1 MRKGQDTHGQPCWG
15 AQRGGQV
22 LGGDAGLG
30 PCGLTFWTQGAPRG
44 PLVSSWTVGVGEGQ
58 GLHSN
63 VSQPRGTLVSVL
75 LLLLLLLLSLVFSWL
90 LFTQVNILKGTC
102 CILLTLFL
110 SCCIRQTIP
119 GITRRLH
126 LGQVIELQVIEL
138 DRWGVWA
145 QKSKMVRTALILQCR
160 PFAPELEY
168 SLALK

>member
-1 MRKGQDTHGQPCWG
+1 M
-15 AQRGGQV
+15 
-22 LGGDAGLG
+22 
-30 PCGLTFWTQGAPRG
+30 
-44 PLVSSWTVGVGEGQ
+44 GVREGQ
-58 GLHSN
+58 GLYSN

-90 LFTQVNILKGTC
+90 LFTQVNSLKGTC

-110 SCCIRQTIP
+110 SYCIRQTIP

-168 SLALK
+168 SLALKWGSGSACRVNQWAHACTRDLYITESLGFSNHECRD